1 MSVITAYKCDTT
13 GKLFEEKATYQK
25 HIRKV
30 AAERRTQRKI
40 DAARKTEK
48 QWWMDNFWNR
58 VKSLE
63 QLKVAILHH
72 RDVFA
77 ANGVKNYRG
86 NPKLLP
92 TPIIEFTTLNLRYKD
107 SVSNSHNCPHDGV
120 TNWGHRADRESNDR
134 PCGYPGWSGRFYYDV
149 QSHKKQLH
157 SYPGSSGMW
166 KNTRIHTGSGGGGGH
181 KDQEKNFK
189 QSFGYDLYLFFSD
202 WPAMANEY
210 EKAKTYTILKG
221 DTRSL
226 DQIVNNW
233 HPADSF
239 DFS

>member
-1 MSVITAYKCDTT
+1 MSVITAYKCDAT
-13 GKLFEEKATYQK
+13 GKLFEDKAKYVK

-30 AAERRTQRKI
+30 AAERRITRKI
-40 DAARKTEK
+40 DAVHKTEK

-63 QLKVAILHH
+63 QLKAAILHH

-77 ANGVKNYRG
+77 ANGIKNYRG
-86 NPKLLP
+86 SPKLLP
-92 TPIIEFTTLNLRYKD
+92 TPIIEFTTLKLHYKD

-120 TNWGHRADRESNDR
+120 TNWAGETKGAPR
-134 PCGYPGWSGRFYYDV
+134 GYAGWTGRFDYDV
-149 QSHKKQLH
+149 QSHKNQLH
-157 SYPGSSGMW
+157 SYPGSSEMW
-166 KNTRIHTGSGGGGGH
+166 ENTRIHTGTGGGGGH

-189 QSFGYDLYLFFSD
+189 QSFGYVLYLFFSD
-202 WPAMANEY
+202 WPAMAAEY

-221 DTRSL
+221 DTCSL
-226 DQIVNNW
+226 DQIVNDW